1 MKNKLKT
8 KYLAGGPPQNYY
20 FGQPQNFGMAKYNA
34 DAMAQSAGAQVAAIN
49 SAERAEQEEG
59 LMNLGKGL
67 MSAMSKKK
75 KGGFVRKFQTGGT
88 CPAGLMWDAAAG
100 KCLPD
105 PNWVGATPGVGVLA
119 EEYLPGVQAAAA
131 GEFIPTDLLNSPIN
145 VAGTGVLSPEYL
157 TDPDAVNAAT
167 SAAIQPIVGNI
178 GRQARRAGKVTDL
191 VEQGTP
197 MASAAPKNLM
207 SAAPVAGLVTG
218 AVGMMAKGMTSDNN
232 VATVTKGE
240 KFGIGLNSIAQ
251 GAAAGSKFGPAGMVL
266 GAIGGVAMMGR
277 AQREAETAARNV
289 RSQEQQLGVAN
300 REAWKNVWQG
310 QQTGFGYKSSTNMG
324 MQPTSAY
331 FGAKTGGVRR
341 VPGGKIV
348 PIKGTNA
355 VEYIGNKHGES
366 GQGSD
371 SGIQIDPVTE
381 VEDGETKQPVMMAKS
396 GGKGKMNDY
405 FFSAYLKLGGKSFAQ
420 RHKEILKSG
429 GKQAAVQKLA
439 QLQEAVAN
447 INGEKDRSPATIAKY
462 GGIHKYQT
470 AGPEKEEELMLG
482 PEVGAEAAPAIAPA
496 IAPSTEEK
504 KFTIGTVTG
513 SAPASTATGEAPKS
527 WSDIETAVGPAP
539 EVITREYLEKI
550 NDYCNK
556 FGGNRCTADVYSKL
570 PNQENI
576 GTGERRNYFDSEK
589 FKNLPYENQVMQAT
603 ESVGFQ
609 RGKDN
614 EGIDK
619 FELIGAPFRLKS
631 DYEVSTDGKETYIK
645 STKDGV
651 QTSPTE
657 FTDIDK
663 EKFYK
668 NEGDYGY
675 SEFEKALANAQANEV
690 ANGIKPTTTTNADGS
705 VTVRGAQ
712 TADAV
717 KENGE
722 YVVKDAD
729 GNIIAKHPSDKSIA
743 ERKAQTILM
752 QKQAEEAK
760 AAASPDFNQNFDE
773 SKMVELD
780 DNRWISK
787 EDYEK
792 GFVRG
797 STDMKTKEVTGENV
811 PADQI
816 VYKEGRKYVIP
827 GTLGGVGAMGD
838 NDRRFY
844 TTETKGSMG
853 NPNSPYFSSAF
864 PHNRI
869 AMQTQEGTAAY
880 NDISGTKPN
889 TQNNFDTS
897 KILLEELG
905 YMKGKELDEK
915 MSDGRTKRQ
924 YLEEKLNSGDKK
936 KVEEANYEMSL
947 LGANDET
954 FTNSTPEQSAAAQS
968 NADASNVTVRDQ
980 NQANAEVP
988 SAQNSVAPGGTT
1000 NNAGQAAADAAAAA
1014 TNNTNGT
1021 TATTTS
1027 GAGTATTTGTPATT
1041 TQPKKDWKSY
1051 GFPDDG
1057 RPITSDE
1064 KGTSLSRPD
1073 VPSGQKTGKKFFG
1086 DVTDQEYKSMIEANP
1101 WFDFTNF
1108 DPSKKDYKYTDG
1120 RYGSSDVL
1128 KFQQEYNKRVA
1139 SGTTLREDGRLG
1151 EQTATSRLYITEAPP
1166 AETPKENPKEEPKEQ
1181 PKKEP
1186 CAEGTF
1192 RNEAG
1197 ECVPMVKNINPR
1209 SYWNPIPG
1217 ITQYAAPVWASLNP
1231 YQTAEG
1237 ISGATA
1243 KAGPLPRVN
1252 LNQERASE
1260 REENIAATN
1269 LVRSQS
1275 GTQAAVSQ
1283 MFNNKQNA
1291 NLLKISKQEAEANKG
1306 LAAAEQDLSSR
1317 VSMFN
1322 AGQEM
1327 ARQEFNKRTEID
1339 EKRYKRE
1346 ERLATLQQFGLVTA
1360 GNYTDKKKYEATER
1374 LANALDETGSYNRYT
1389 LMEALRRDPSFKGM
1403 PDSQLKEFA
1412 TAYYNARERSN
1423 EQTNVGGSEKN
1434 ANTQKTGGA
1443 RRYTSRLGELTKR
1456 KSLNFSK

>member
-1 MKNKLKT
+1 
-8 KYLAGGPPQNYY
+8 
-20 FGQPQNFGMAKYNA
+20 
-34 DAMAQSAGAQVAAIN
+34 
-49 SAERAEQEEG
+49 
-59 LMNLGKGL
+59 
-67 MSAMSKKK
+67 
-75 KGGFVRKFQTGGT
+75 
-88 CPAGLMWDAAAG
+88 
-100 KCLPD
+100 
-105 PNWVGATPGVGVLA
+105 
-119 EEYLPGVQAAAA
+119 
-131 GEFIPTDLLNSPIN
+131 
-145 VAGTGVLSPEYL
+145 
-157 TDPDAVNAAT
+157 
-167 SAAIQPIVGNI
+167 
-178 GRQARRAGKVTDL
+178 
-191 VEQGTP
+191 
-197 MASAAPKNLM
+197 
-207 SAAPVAGLVTG
+207 
-218 AVGMMAKGMTSDNN
+218 
-232 VATVTKGE
+232 
-240 KFGIGLNSIAQ
+240 
-251 GAAAGSKFGPAGMVL
+251 
-266 GAIGGVAMMGR
+266 
-277 AQREAETAARNV
+277 
-289 RSQEQQLGVAN
+289 
-300 REAWKNVWQG
+300 
-310 QQTGFGYKSSTNMG
+310 
-324 MQPTSAY
+324 
-331 FGAKTGGVRR
+331 
-341 VPGGKIV
+341 
-348 PIKGTNA
+348 
-355 VEYIGNKHGES
+355 
-366 GQGSD
+366 
-371 SGIQIDPVTE
+371 
-381 VEDGETKQPVMMAKS
+381 
-396 GGKGKMNDY
+396 
-405 FFSAYLKLGGKSFAQ
+405 
-420 RHKEILKSG
+420 
-429 GKQAAVQKLA
+429 
-439 QLQEAVAN
+439 
-447 INGEKDRSPATIAKY
+447 
-462 GGIHKYQT
+462 
-470 AGPEKEEELMLG
+470 
-482 PEVGAEAAPAIAPA
+482 
-496 IAPSTEEK
+496 
-504 KFTIGTVTG
+504 
-513 SAPASTATGEAPKS
+513 
-527 WSDIETAVGPAP
+527 
-539 EVITREYLEKI
+539 
-550 NDYCNK
+550 
-556 FGGNRCTADVYSKL
+556 
-570 PNQENI
+570 
-576 GTGERRNYFDSEK
+576 
-589 FKNLPYENQVMQAT
+589 
-603 ESVGFQ
+603 
-609 RGKDN
+609 
-614 EGIDK
+614 
-619 FELIGAPFRLKS
+619 
-631 DYEVSTDGKETYIK
+631 
-645 STKDGV
+645 
-651 QTSPTE
+651 
-657 FTDIDK
+657 
-663 EKFYK
+663 
-668 NEGDYGY
+668 
-675 SEFEKALANAQANEV
+675 V

-760 AAASPDFNQNFDE
+760 AAASTGSQE
-773 SKMVELD
+773 MVEMND
-780 DNRWISK
+780 GSYMPKDQ
-787 EDYEK
+787 YEK
-792 GFVRG
+792 EFLKIGKDFKA
-797 STDMKTKEVTGENV
+797 SEVTGKDV
-811 PADQI
+811 PADE
-816 VYKEGRKYVIP
+816 VRYEGGKQYLVP
-827 GTLGGVGAMGD
+827 GRFRIMQGSPEYSTLPGVFKMSFNTD
-838 NDRRFY
+838 DTNN
-844 TTETKGSMG
+844 K
-853 NPNSPYFSSAF
+853 SPY
-864 PHNRI
+864 
-869 AMQTQEGTAAY
+869 
-880 NDISGTKPN
+880 
-889 TQNNFDTS
+889 S
-897 KILLEELG
+897 K
-905 YMKGKELDEK
+905 LDEEMK
-915 MSDGRTKRQ
+915 MPKAS
-924 YLEEKLNSGDKK
+924 
-936 KVEEANYEMSL
+936 AN
-947 LGANDET
+947 
-954 FTNSTPEQSAAAQS
+954 AQS
-968 NADASNVTVRDQ
+968 NTDAGNVTVRDQ

-1086 DVTDQEYKSMIEANP
+1086 DVTDQEYQSMIEANP

-1231 YQTAEG
+1231 YQTAAG

-1291 NLLKISKQEAEANKG
+1291 NMLKISKQEAEANKG